1 MRRIASIIFLWLL
14 LAADC
19 LAQTNGAVTVQI
31 SSFQMNQPVVN
42 RLCQVR
48 YLSYPGVGLGG
59 VVAGDQWNVYTD
71 TNGQFVMTNP
81 ATGVYGITIT
91 APPQR
96 TYFAIL
102 ITNQGNINVN
112 ATNIL
117 VASADA
123 TFPVGSVAWAA
134 GVTDGR
140 YAPIGAS
147 PTNLPSVSAGNSAI
161 TIATNVNGSATNY
174 SISAAPGGSGTLNN
188 SQFFSDGTKTNLG
201 TNQVFGGLTATS
213 NLFSSNSFT
222 GNLTVSNQVNAT
234 GTVMAGALVAN
245 TTIVSQGNTTIGGA
259 ASVIGNATIGGN
271 ETVNGNLLANGNVI
285 LNNTTLSGITT
296 LAAIN
301 VVATAFTGAGTGLTS
316 IPASQLAGTIPYGAL
331 PSGGAGTILSNTGS
345 AYVFANSPTGSGS
358 GSIYTPQFKTNVSG
372 QVELTN
378 VSWNIL
384 NQNSVLFLA
393 SPSATS
399 NGFGKTNVMA
409 ASYSSTIGGEFN
421 FSAAGQNNQ
430 LQNGM
435 DNAEIGG
442 TQNIIVGG
450 NNNSIMG
457 GQQNGFPSSFG
468 GVVSDT
474 IIGGFGNQ
482 INDDDI
488 VSGYS
493 SILGGVGGS
502 MLSSGSSIIGGLDN
516 VMGRTLN
523 GSLLN
528 GYGSIIA
535 GVNNTNEGYASII
548 LGGESNWISHV
559 GLSFPRDVL
568 ESGDY
573 INNSANYVQA
583 FGSRISN
590 SYPHNFA
597 WSDGSST
604 LNPPTSNTF
613 NILASGGFN
622 LNGATL
628 SFSNSVGV
636 GALIQ
641 ANNGSGNLESL
652 QVNSNGVE
660 IAGINQFGHYKA
672 HPGSPSHVAFGIQG
686 NGTNGIYFPSS
697 NAVSLVNNGK
707 DVLVAS
713 NGTVNINASIIATNL
728 LSLPFLTNT
737 QTSPVGIAITN
748 PASQTAVNFLTNGST
763 LFGSNVT
770 FNDVNSHTFLNPSN
784 YTMSIFQ
791 GNPNKWLLMLA
802 YSNGVLYHFAPTGFG
817 AIGNDTNDFVYIAV
831 EDGHAQSNALYMII
845 DPTNGAI
852 IDALSKTGNSPRL
865 NILSQSNIDMYA
877 AAAMTFKAV
886 GGHFGF
892 GISNF
897 TSQSWMEASN
907 NTGGYMRFAW
917 HNGGGTGG
925 QNLLNWGVNGSVGQ
939 SIPNDVDS
947 FFTEY
952 IGAGPMLYDDFNS
965 HGFII
970 AQNRAG
976 VFAILPTGNT
986 AISNSLTVGGQASI
1000 QSTLSVGGISQPDV
1014 VTINVT
1020 NSNDK
1025 GMTITNGTNWGSL
1038 RVNGANGNGIANQAY
1053 ATVLQAA
1060 TGPLVLDSFAK
1071 SNMIFSINRLGA
1083 MAIEGATKNVDIT
1096 NSLWVGGQGQFGT
1109 KLGIG
1114 MAPKDLLD
1122 IHGANNGLIMSV
1134 VTNDNATSG
1143 TDYVYLAQ
1151 AGTSPGFNNGADVGL
1166 LESRGIGGTMI
1177 SSING
1182 PMFFNVGSSRT
1193 GAMMIDTSRNLWI
1206 SNSAA
1211 TGGQLQV
1218 GTKLGVGMAPI
1229 GLMDLQG
1236 NNAGLIR
1243 SRMTNAN
1250 SSSSTDY
1257 LDVGVQGPTSG
1268 VNNGSDTGWIEAG
1281 GVGGLFEDALNGPL
1295 ILAQNRIGALVIDS
1309 SQNVTISNN
1318 VTSTTSTNI
1327 YLGFKTNNP
1336 FTPGTLASGAG
1347 LNWTNLTANGFGRVT
1362 RGGSVRISGSLSATL
1377 STSYAVIAVYKDG
1390 TRETNDTGDT
1400 AITAVTPS
1408 FTNTLQIPINDS
1420 NSIVYLTNTGGTT
1433 LTIVGSTM
1441 K

>member
-1 MRRIASIIFLWLL
+1 MLRDFGIILAGYNMRKFSTILVLWLL
-14 LAADC
+14 LIARC
-19 LAQTNGAVTVQI
+19 FAQTNGAVTVQI

-102 ITNQGNINVN
+102 VTNQGNINVN

-117 VASADA
+117 AASADA
-123 TFPVGSVAWAA
+123 TFPVGAVAWAA

-245 TTIVSQGNTTIGGA
+245 TTIVSQGNVTVGGTLMSQGNTTL
-259 ASVIGNATIGGN
+259 
-271 ETVNGNLLANGNVI
+271 NGNLQANGNVT
-285 LNNTTLSGITT
+285 LNNGTLSGIQT

-301 VVATAFTGAGTGLTS
+301 IVGTSFTGSGSGLTGVPS
-316 IPASQLAGTIPYGAL
+316 SSLSGVLPYAVFPSAS
-331 PSGGAGTILSNTGS
+331 SGTILSNTGS
-345 AYVFANSPTGSGS
+345 GYLWANPIASAPYGFLPSGTSGQILSNTGSSYVFANSPTGSGTVATFNNS
-358 GSIYTPQFKTNVSG
+358 QFFSSGGVTNLQPNQTFSFVTATSSSTSPNFAFPSPYYGTVGGLGNTITDNSGAPIYGSIMDGGVANSLSDAILIENWGSAMTGGVS
-372 QVELTN
+372 
-378 VSWNIL
+378 NIL
-384 NQNSVLFLA
+384 SGGSYA
-393 SPSATS
+393 SAI
-399 NGFGKTNVMA
+399 
-409 ASYSSTIGGEFN
+409 IGGVNNDIGMF
-421 FSAAGQNNQ
+421 AGLGPDARNWGNVIVGGNSNIINNSSE
-430 LQNGM
+430 
-435 DNAEIGG
+435 DS
-442 TQNIIVGG
+442 IIVGG
-450 NNNSIMG
+450 FSNKITGFNTAYGGNLILGGSSNLINSTPRPIHG
-457 GQQNGFPSSFG
+457 S
-468 GVVSDT
+468 
-474 IIGGFGNQ
+474 
-482 INDDDI
+482 I
-488 VSGYS
+488 VSGEAASTAYP
-493 SILGGVGGS
+493 
-502 MLSSGSSIIGGLDN
+502 
-516 VMGRTLN
+516 
-523 GSLLN
+523 
-528 GYGSIIA
+528 
-535 GVNNTNEGYASII
+535 NTF
-548 LGGESNWISHV
+548 V
-559 GLSFPRDVL
+559 
-568 ESGDY
+568 
-573 INNSANYVQA
+573 
-583 FGSRISN
+583 
-590 SYPHNFA
+590 
-597 WSDGSST
+597 WSDGFPISASAPNQVVMHAANGFEFLGGQIIT
-604 LNPPTSNTF
+604 NTGGSG
-613 NILASGGFN
+613 AS
-622 LNGATL
+622 LT
-628 SFSNSVGV
+628 V
-636 GALIQ
+636 
-641 ANNGSGNLESL
+641 NNGTSAGNLESL

-686 NGTNGIYFPSS
+686 NATNGIYFPSS

-737 QTSPVGIAITN
+737 QLSPVGIAITN

-1000 QSTLSVGGISQPDV
+1000 QSILSVGGISQPDV
-1014 VTINVT
+1014 FTINVT

-1096 NSLWVGGQGQFGT
+1096 NALWVGGQGQFGT

-1295 ILAQNRIGALVIDS
+1295 ILAQNRIGALVIDT

-1377 STSYAVIAVYKDG
+1377 STSYAVIAIYKDG

-1433 LTIVGSTM
+1433 LTIVGSTL